1 MIYAKKTAASINFFL
16 FYGGNCSIL
25 KRKNAICFKNK
36 QMQIFYVD
44 SAEKSRIIPFI
55 HSRGGEIGRRG
66 GLKIRCQRWRVGSSP
81 TLGTKILENPKH
93 IQSWGFLLSNEKY
106 NN

>member
-1 MIYAKKTAASINFFL
+1 VRGTRGERAISSSGRSKLKSESCMMIYAKKTAASINFFL

-36 QMQIFYVD
+36 QMQIFCVD

-66 GLKIRCQRWRVGSSP
+66 GLKIRCQR
-81 TLGTKILENPKH
+81 
-93 IQSWGFLLSNEKY
+93 
-106 NN
+106 

>member
-36 QMQIFYVD
+36 QM
-44 SAEKSRIIPFI
+44 
-55 HSRGGEIGRRG
+55 
-66 GLKIRCQRWRVGSSP
+66 
-81 TLGTKILENPKH
+81 
-93 IQSWGFLLSNEKY
+93 
-106 NN
+106 